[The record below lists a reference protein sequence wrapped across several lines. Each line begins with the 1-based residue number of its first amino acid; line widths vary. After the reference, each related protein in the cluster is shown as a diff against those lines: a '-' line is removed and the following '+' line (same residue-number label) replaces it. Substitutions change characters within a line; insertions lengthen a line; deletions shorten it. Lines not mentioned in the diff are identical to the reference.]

1 MMSIRTIAPDQSR
14 VDPFWGK
21 RGPTRNAP
29 TISREPQQSCE
40 PGDRPEL
47 PHQDE
52 TNKTALLGR
61 DRAAPS
67 SLASTAN
74 RMTTTESPFL
84 KTINDFCNKICQ
96 KRTSHTDNA
105 DHKGGTAVRRSSFA
119 ACCHWR

>member
-1 MMSIRTIAPDQSR
+1 
-14 VDPFWGK
+14 
-21 RGPTRNAP
+21 RGIPRCAFAAA
-29 TISREPQQSCE
+29 RESASGSE

-52 TNKTALLGR
+52 TNKTAPLGR

-84 KTINDFCNKICQ
+84 KTINDFCNKIC
-96 KRTSHTDNA
+96 
-105 DHKGGTAVRRSSFA
+105 HKLPSRAQSLAGSYREMYDCVGTTPGVVV
-119 ACCHWR
+119 HVWR